1 VSKASWTN
9 VGGVDLVG
17 AATITAATNR
27 LAITG
32 HGLADGDLITVDTGS
47 GGGAE
52 LRADTEYVAR
62 NPTTN
67 DFQVSTP
74 AGAAV
79 FDFTADGTCTVY
91 RAVPEYASVDLRR
104 FDAITLHPG
113 TPDPAGARE
122 GVRPHAI
129 APIALTGAT
138 YTVNGGLAVVYPRE
152 TSTSG
157 PYRVYYDAAS
167 AASFNPAD
175 GSNDRLDGIDL
186 QVQDDDEDGQGQ
198 RRVRIVY
205 VPGTPAGSP
214 TEPALTDS
222 SLRLALVRI
231 HAGGSPAPTI
241 ERLAPYALGAGILP
255 LRNSTEYPTN
265 PYEGMVVFR
274 QDTGALEVYFGGA
287 WTGLAGAGGY
297 QYLTTVA
304 YDSSGTFTKAS
315 YPGLRAVK
323 FRCQGG
329 GGAGGGAAAAGSG
342 SATGG
347 GGGQGGNYAEKFVL
361 ASALASS
368 VTITRGAGGTG
379 VTGAAGG
386 DGGTSSAG
394 THCVAGGGTGGS
406 INSSTTLIT
415 FAISGTP
422 NTTGTGDLVIPG
434 SAGGFATLYGAG
446 DAACSGAGGNS
457 NWGAGSRPVNPA
469 AGADGTAGALY
480 GGGGSG
486 AANTNSQGS
495 TRIGGAGAAGRVLV
509 DLYI

>member
-1 VSKASWTN
+1 MN

-32 HGLADGDLITVDTGS
+32 HGLADGDLVTVDTGV

-52 LRADTEYVAR
+52 LREATEYVVR
-62 NPTTN
+62 NPNAN
-67 DFQVSTP
+67 DFQLSTP

-79 FDFTADGTCTVY
+79 FDFTADGTCNVY
-91 RAVPEYASVDLRR
+91 RAVPEYASIDLRR

-122 GVRPHAI
+122 GVRPHGT
-129 APIALTGAT
+129 APITLTGTT

-157 PYRVYYDAAS
+157 PYRVYYDAAEPV
-167 AASFNPAD
+167 SFNPAD

-198 RRVRIVY
+198 RRPRIVY

-231 HAGGSPAPTI
+231 HAGGSPAPSI

-255 LRNSTEYPTN
+255 LRSATEYPVS

-274 QDTGALEVYFGGA
+274 QDTGALEVFFGGA

-297 QYLTTVA
+297 QYLTTVV
-304 YDSSGTFTKAS
+304 YDSNGSFTKAS
-315 YPGLRAVK
+315 YPRLRAVK

-329 GGAGGGAAAAGSG
+329 GGAGGGATTTGAGSCH
-342 SATGG
+342 GG
-347 GGGQGGNYAEKFVL
+347 GGGQGGNYAEQFVL
-361 ASALASS
+361 ASALAASE
-368 VTITRGAGGTG
+368 TITRGAGGTG
-379 VTGAAGG
+379 VSGAAGNN
-386 DGGTSSAG
+386 GGTSSAG
-394 THCVAGGGTGGS
+394 SHCIAGGGAGGNV
-406 INSSTTLIT
+406 ISSTTAWT
-415 FAISGTP
+415 TPISNTP
-422 NTTGTGDLVIPG
+422 VTTATGAEIRYGDP
-434 SAGGFATLYGAG
+434 GGFGLLNGTADFAM
-446 DAACSGAGGNS
+446 SGAGGS
-457 NWGAGSRPVNPA
+457 SRWGIGGRPVQSA
-469 AGADGTAGALY
+469 SGADGFAGSGY
-480 GGGGSG
+480 GGGGGG
-486 AANTNSQGS
+486 AANSNNQGS
-495 TRIGGAGAAGRVLV
+495 ARTGGAGSAGRVLV